1 MKGQIITTLILLVT
15 MLSFAQQDK
24 VLTGQIFD
32 ETTGETIPYA
42 TIEIFEKEIGTAA
55 NSKGIYSLQLPN
67 DFINQTLSISAL
79 GYSKKEIQINN
90 EFDIKN
96 CSIYLEPQIYTLPE
110 FTFRDLSG
118 QTEQLGNT
126 PVDEDKGGSYPGLI
140 IGEQI
145 AVYMKPK
152 TDYPA
157 IIKFVSFHIE
167 KKTRGFKRAN
177 TPFRIRIYEF
187 DTIRNEPGQD
197 LLSENLIVSAPKKGD
212 WFSVDVSSYQIS
224 VPKNGFFIAM
234 EWIYTDDKYYY
245 SYIDKY
251 DNNEEKTR
259 YGQTLTVYFWN
270 EESITWYNWLGKKW
284 VKEEGSLPKIGGGL
298 KKINAAI
305 YCEIEFVND

>member
-177 TPFRIRIYEF
+177 TPFRIRIYGV
-187 DTIRNEPGQD
+187 DTISRGPGQD
-197 LLSENLIVSAPKKGD
+197 LIIEDLIVSGPKKGG
-212 WFSVDVSSYQIS
+212 WFTVDVSSYQIP
-224 VPKNGFFIAM
+224 VPENGFFVAM
-234 EWIYTDDKYYY
+234 EWIYTDDKYFYT
-245 SYIDKY
+245 YINKY
-251 DNNEEKTR
+251 NNNMKETK
-259 YGQTLTVYFWN
+259 YGQSLHIYWWN
-270 EESITWYNWLGKKW
+270 KESISWRNPLGKKW
-284 VKEEGSLPKIGGGL
+284 IKDEISIPLIGKGL
-298 KKINAAI
+298 KKANAAI
-305 YCEIEFVND
+305 YCEIEFVNE

>member
-1 MKGQIITTLILLVT
+1 MFFSASSAFTQQSKELSGYIIDE
-15 MLSFAQQDK
+15 S
-24 VLTGQIFD
+24 TGNA
-32 ETTGETIPYA
+32 IPYA
-42 TIEIFEKEIGTAA
+42 TIEIFEKELGTAA
-55 NSKGIYSLQLPN
+55 NSYGIFNLPLPE
-67 DFINQTLSISAL
+67 DFIHQKLSISAL
-79 GYSKKEIQINN
+79 GYTKKEIQINN

-152 TDYPA
+152 KTDYPA
-157 IIKFVSFHIE
+157 IIKSVSFHIE
-167 KKTRGFKRAN
+167 KKTCGFKRAN
-177 TPFRIRIYEF
+177 TPFRIRIYEY
-187 DTIRNEPGQD
+187 DTILNGPRKD
-197 LLSENLIVSAPKKGD
+197 LLREDLIVSGPKKGG
-212 WFSVDVSSYQIS
+212 WITVDVSSYQIP
-224 VPKNGFFIAM
+224 VPANGFFVAM

-259 YGQTLTVYFWN
+259 YGQTL
-270 EESITWYNWLGKKW
+270 
-284 VKEEGSLPKIGGGL
+284 
-298 KKINAAI
+298 
-305 YCEIEFVND
+305 